1 MSFDINDNRTEEEI
15 ELIALIKR
23 VKEILLKGYIGAEM
37 IGNNIKKDRQTK
49 DQVSAYQCLH
59 GR

>member
-23 VKEILLKGYIGAEM
+23 VKE
-37 IGNNIKKDRQTK
+37 RQ
-49 DQVSAYQCLH
+49 SL
-59 GR
+59 

>member
-37 IGNNIKKDRQTK
+37 IGNNIKKK
-49 DQVSAYQCLH
+49 
-59 GR
+59 